1 MPYISK
7 EKVNVFKE
15 QLLEGNGFW
24 DVSPETL
31 DSISNDIATAFG
43 FSVADAAE

>member
-1 MPYISK
+1 MY
-7 EKVNVFKE
+7 KE

-24 DVSPETL
+24 DVTPETL
-31 DSISNDIATAFG
+31 DSISEEIAGAFG